1 MGGEPLIVPSERT
14 RSAPLR
20 LFCSTGHPMQRLSCS
35 WCVLQGFTPLG
46 SRAVGCAAPTSTL
59 ASRPSPRR
67 VSQWRFSARVNEP
80 KCSPLELAPL
90 LQSARTWCPASPRSS
105 GALPTRSQRFE
116 GCWSLRTPL
125 TRFLSPSALKVAAST
140 PSSTRESIPWS
151 EDQIRSR
158 RYLSRC
164 VPPSPFLR
172 PRRFAP
178 PHGDTRASPSTPT
191 SVSLGGTLG
200 VGCTLQGL
208 PDSRG
213 HHRHRRCLPL
223 LTFPRPVLPSQS
235 LSLVPNQWAFR
246 GLLVQPAPKREP
258 ESTVVAS
265 VWFPARQ
272 DSFPHGLLFVGPLTR
287 RWGPVTYSE
296 L

>member
-1 MGGEPLIVPSERT
+1 MRGEPLTVPPEQT

-20 LFCSTGHPMQRLSCS
+20 LFCSAGHPAQRLSCS

-59 ASRPSPRR
+59 ASRPDPRR
-67 VSQWRFSARVNEP
+67 LPQWRFSVRVNEQ
-80 KCSPLELAPL
+80 KNSPLELAPL
-90 LQSARTWCPASPRSS
+90 LQSPRTWRPAFPRSS

-116 GCWSLRTPL
+116 GCWSLRAPL

-140 PSSTRESIPWS
+140 PSSTVKPTPRS

-172 PRRFAP
+172 PRRFTP
-178 PHGDTRASPSTPT
+178 LHGDTCASPSTPA

-200 VGCTLQGL
+200 VGFTLQGL

-213 HHRHRRCLPL
+213 HRRYRRCLPL

-235 LSLVPNQWAFR
+235 LSLAPNQWAFR
-246 GLLVQPAPKREP
+246 GLLV
-258 ESTVVAS
+258 
-265 VWFPARQ
+265 
-272 DSFPHGLLFVGPLTR
+272 
-287 RWGPVTYSE
+287 
-296 L
+296 